1 MQSPERNSGKAAP
14 RRGPKP
20 RLSIDRIVDSAIA
33 QLGGE
38 TAELSLTAV
47 ARGLGVSPMA
57 LYTYVPNRDALKTA
71 VAERILSTLPDPAP
85 GLSWRAQTHGWLW
98 NMHDL
103 LERYPMLFSLM
114 AWEGHASEAWV
125 KAWLPIHRRLQAE
138 GLEGDR
144 LAFATSWFQ
153 HAALG
158 LIWSDRTTAR
168 IGAKAD
174 PAHLGG
180 ESAEQEAAAFAAV
193 DRRAMLD
200 FGFRRILDGLQLLLN
215 GETPA

>member
-1 MQSPERNSGKAAP
+1 MASPEPNTGEEAP

-20 RLSIDRIVDSAIA
+20 RLSLERIVDSAIA
-33 QLGGE
+33 QLGGD
-38 TAELSLTAV
+38 TGELSLAAV
-47 ARGLGVSPMA
+47 ARALGVSPMA
-57 LYTYVPNRDALKTA
+57 LYTYVPNRDALRTA
-71 VAERILSTLPDPAP
+71 VGERILSTLPQPAQ
-85 GLSWRAQTHGWLW
+85 GLSWRAQIYGWLW
-98 NMHDL
+98 SMHDL

-114 AWEGHASEAWV
+114 AWDGHASEAWV

-168 IGAKAD
+168 IGATAD
-174 PAHLGG
+174 PALLGG

-200 FGFRRILDGLQLLLN
+200 FGFHRILDGLQLLLD
-215 GETPA
+215 GEAPA